1 MHCSSPHH
9 CLQNSAECDLF
20 REDDIRGREGDR
32 FSERY
37 TGYREEYIDWEEYR
51 GSPRSSA
58 TPAMVTSSS
67 PPPMASASPAPDVP
81 GLGPPGVQLGR
92 HTGQAGHHQE
102 PKKFEKLRQ
111 KLEDNIKEE
120 RKQKKFVFVH
130 RNKEERSKKIEEY
143 PEVQKTEDEVKSF
156 NSNQSLT
163 TP

>member
-1 MHCSSPHH
+1 MTSEGGRGTGS
-9 CLQNSAECDLF
+9 LSAT
-20 REDDIRGREGDR
+20 RG
-32 FSERY
+32 
-37 TGYREEYIDWEEYR
+37 TGRSILTGR
-51 GSPRSSA
+51 STGGSPRSSA

-67 PPPMASASPAPDVP
+67 PPPMAPASPAPDVP
-81 GLGPPGVQLGR
+81 GLGPPGVQLGG